1 MTVDSSSLMVSS
13 DDEDETDESAV
24 SSDDDDETDESEAE
38 LDSTVMWVCVGEYW
52 GLS

>member
-1 MTVDSSSLMVSS
+1 MVTVDSSSLVVSS

-24 SSDDDDETDESEAE
+24 SSDESEAE